1 MRINPV
7 SIQQVSIPKPSQ
19 LKGTE
24 SSNASDS
31 FGSTLK
37 QAVGEVN
44 HLQTEADNTAVK
56 LATGELTDVHE
67 AMLAMQ
73 KASMAL
79 QFTVQVRNKIVE
91 AYQEIM
97 RTQV

>member
-1 MRINPV
+1 MRIEPVRIQAFNP
-7 SIQQVSIPKPSQ
+7 PKI
-19 LKGTE
+19 TE
-24 SSNASDS
+24 VKTGAAETEQS

-44 HLQTEADNTAVK
+44 NLQNQADKTAVK
-56 LATGELTDVHE
+56 LATGDLQDVHE

-73 KASMAL
+73 KASMAF